1 MGYSLYRFIRIEF
14 VNINMIRF
22 LEFLFKLLTD
32 RYDVSI
38 FDNLLRELVQEF
50 LLGHWI
56 QTIEVSQLAESWVL
70 FELVVIGFIDQID
83 RF

>member
-1 MGYSLYRFIRIEF
+1 MCDSLYRFIRIEF
-14 VNINMIRF
+14 VNINMVRF

-32 RYDVSI
+32 WYDVSI
-38 FDNLLRELVQEF
+38 FDHLLRELVQEF

-56 QTIEVSQLAESWVL
+56 QTIEVGQLAESWVL
-70 FELVVIGFIDQID
+70 FKLVVIGFIDQID